1 LPPLIAIIGCDGS
14 GKSTVSEKLLEW
26 VAGYGPAAVAHLGK
40 QQGNT
45 GRWFASLPQV
55 GGWFGRLI
63 GRKASTV
70 HSSRSENKAPDLLP
84 SLVMHAFTVRRVRR
98 YRRMMA
104 LRQRGMIII
113 ADRYSQL
120 DFPGAADGP
129 GMTVGT
135 QGKDFVGWLA
145 QREQTAFEWMTSFRP
160 DLVIRLNVDL
170 DTAFAR
176 KPDHA
181 RAALTRKL
189 GIIPQLTLNSAKI
202 VEIDAAQPLED
213 VVAAAKAAAT
223 RTMTDHGYRRT

>member
-1 LPPLIAIIGCDGS
+1 LPA
-14 GKSTVSEKLLEW
+14 
-26 VAGYGPAAVAHLGK
+26 
-40 QQGNT
+40 
-45 GRWFASLPQV
+45 
-55 GGWFGRLI
+55 
-63 GRKASTV
+63 
-70 HSSRSENKAPDLLP
+70 
-84 SLVMHAFTVRRVRR
+84 LVMHAFTLRRVTR

-104 LRQRGMIII
+104 LRQRGLIII
-113 ADRYSQL
+113 ADRYPQL

-129 GMTVGT
+129 DMAVGA

-176 KPDHA
+176 KPDHSH
-181 RAALTRKL
+181 AALKRKL
-189 GIIPQLTLNSAKI
+189 EIIPQLTLNDATI

-223 RTMTDHGYRRT
+223 RTLTDHGYKRT